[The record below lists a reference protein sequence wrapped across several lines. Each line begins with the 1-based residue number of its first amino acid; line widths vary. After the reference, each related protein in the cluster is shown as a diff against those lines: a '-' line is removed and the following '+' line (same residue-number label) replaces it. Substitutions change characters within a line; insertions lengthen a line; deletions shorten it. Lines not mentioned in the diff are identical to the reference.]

1 MAHRPDQLLDHEADG
16 IREFDNQLPR
26 WWLYGFYF
34 TILFAAA
41 YLVNYH
47 VLPTPLVGKK
57 GMIAEYEAELEA
69 AAATAA
75 ARPAPA
81 APVALVAATD
91 EATLRRGEA
100 IFNSQTSLC
109 SSCHRPDLGGLVGP
123 NLTDDYW
130 LHGCSV
136 SDIVSSIRT
145 GYPTMGM
152 LPYGSNTPL
161 SDDELLAVASYI
173 LSKRGSNPENPKP
186 RDPER
191 DVLCN

>member
-1 MAHRPDQLLDHEADG
+1 MPHKHDELLEHDADG

-34 TILFAAA
+34 TIAFSIV

-47 VLPTPLVGKK
+47 VLETPLFGRK
-57 GMIAEYEAELEA
+57 GMVAEYAAEVEA

-75 ARPAPA
+75 ARPRPSGPA
-81 APVALVAATD
+81 ADDAATD
-91 EATLRRGEA
+91 EASLKKGET

-109 SSCHRPDLGGLVGP
+109 ASCHRPDLGGLVGP
-123 NLTDDYW
+123 DLTDELW

-136 SDIVSSIRT
+136 GEVVTSIRT
-145 GYPTMGM
+145 GYPTRGM

-161 SDDELLAVASYI
+161 DDEQLRLVASFI
-173 LSKRGSNPENPKP
+173 LSRRGSAPANPKP
-186 RDPER
+186 PDPER
-191 DVLCN
+191 DKSCG